1 VEVALNRVER
11 SFRVEGE
18 EGLGSKPR
26 PELIGP
32 LLTSL
37 PNTLLDAVRMGF
49 LHSSRA
55 KGRVPSLL
63 KTAAD
68 IRFVGIDGEGNDTT
82 WLHFEVAP
90 FEAVARELFQQ
101 QKLWDEIPKPD
112 ETAFELLGA
121 ALEDIAIHQKD
132 SDRFDSGLL
141 NRVKSYRRILE
152 RGVRSITLP
161 DAHLPTQAR
170 VDQAVVK
177 AASDLV
183 AITPNARRVR
193 VTGRLDVMGAS
204 QSVLKLQVRPGQY
217 VMARWEGPEPI
228 DSLRELF
235 NREIL
240 VEGMGIFRP
249 SGGLLRI
256 DADTIAEASS
266 SDESFRHIPVAH
278 SRRDFQRLVRLK
290 PREESAY
297 ARLLGSIPAEESDEE
312 FIAAVE
318 AMS

>member
-1 VEVALNRVER
+1 LEAILNHVER
-11 SFRVEGE
+11 SFRVDGE
-18 EGLGSKPR
+18 EGLGSKPK

-55 KGRVPSLL
+55 KGRVPSFL

-68 IRFVGIDGEGNDTT
+68 IRFVGLDGEGNGTT
-82 WLHFEVAP
+82 WLHFEVAT

-101 QKLWDEIPKPD
+101 QKLWDETPKPH

-121 ALEDIAIHQKD
+121 ALEDIAIRRTD

-141 NRVKSYRRILE
+141 NRVRSYRRVLD
-152 RGVRSITLP
+152 RGVSSITLP
-161 DAHLPTQAR
+161 DARLSTQPR
-170 VDQAVVK
+170 LDQSVVR
-177 AASDLV
+177 AASELV
-183 AITPNARRVR
+183 SITPSDRRVR
-193 VTGRLDVMGAS
+193 VVGRLDMMGAS

-217 VMARWEGPEPI
+217 VMARWEGLEPI
-228 DSLRELF
+228 DSFRELF
-235 NREIL
+235 NREII
-240 VEGMGIFRP
+240 VEGAGIFRP

-256 DADTIAEASS
+256 DADAIELASP
-266 SDESFRHIPVAH
+266 SDESFRQVPVAQP
-278 SRRDFQRLVRLK
+278 RKDFQRLARLK
-290 PREESAY
+290 PHEESAY

-312 FIAAVE
+312 FTAAVE
-318 AMS
+318 ALS

>member
-1 VEVALNRVER
+1 
-11 SFRVEGE
+11 
-18 EGLGSKPR
+18 
-26 PELIGP
+26 
-32 LLTSL
+32 
-37 PNTLLDAVRMGF
+37 MGF

-55 KGRVPSLL
+55 KGRVSSFL

-68 IRFVGIDGEGNDTT
+68 IRFVGIDGEGNDAT

-101 QKLWDEIPKPD
+101 QKLWEESPKPD

-121 ALEDIAIHQKD
+121 ALEDIAIHKTD
-132 SDRFDSGLL
+132 SYRFDSGLL
-141 NRVKSYRRILE
+141 NRVRSYRRVLK

-161 DAHLPTQAR
+161 DAHLPTQPR
-170 VDQAVVK
+170 LDQSVVR
-177 AASDLV
+177 AASELV
-183 AITPNARRVR
+183 SLTPSDRRVR
-193 VTGRLDVMGAS
+193 VVGRLDIMGAS
-204 QSVLKLQVRPGQY
+204 QSVLKLQVRPGQH

-235 NREIL
+235 NREIV
-240 VEGMGIFRP
+240 VEGAGIFRP

-256 DADTIAEASS
+256 DADAIEMASS
-266 SDESFRHIPVAH
+266 SDEPFRHIPVAQP
-278 SRRDFQRLVRLK
+278 RKDFKRLVQLK

-312 FIAAVE
+312 FNAAVE